1 MTEPSRLRPDPR
13 ADLEPV
19 NGLAGVGPA
28 DQNAH
33 MTTEANRRRSWLL
46 SGDFGRFWLGQ
57 TVSNLGSSF
66 TLFALPL
73 LVFKLTGS
81 PINLGV
87 TTAAEFVPY
96 LLFGLV
102 IGAWVDRVDR
112 KRLMIATDLARA
124 AVIAV
129 IPLLAAVDQLSVGW
143 VYVVAFCSSTLNI
156 AFDAAEFAAIPSL
169 VPSGDDL
176 VTANGRVQASYSAA
190 QVAGPLLA
198 GLLITVAPVQQ
209 VLLVDAASFL
219 VSAGMLLLIATP
231 FNAPRD
237 DQARRAIRQEVVD
250 GLRYVLR
257 HPVLRNI
264 SAMMAL
270 INLVAA
276 TVYAQLV
283 VFAKRQ
289 LDASDSRVALL
300 YAAGSAGVVLLS
312 LAAGPVRRRLSFSLA
327 ALGALLLDGLLTVVL
342 AATRWYWVALGL
354 WAAISGLGIF
364 FNINTVSLRQQ
375 IVPNHLLG
383 RVISIAG
390 VLAWSAIPVGALVG
404 GWAVERTGSVA
415 LVYAAIGAVVAL
427 IALAFSFGPLGH
439 ADRYLPAGQP
449 EIADT
454 P

>member
-1 MTEPSRLRPDPR
+1 MTAQAR
-13 ADLEPV
+13 
-19 NGLAGVGPA
+19 GW
-28 DQNAH
+28 
-33 MTTEANRRRSWLL
+33 RSWLL

-57 TVSNLGSSF
+57 TISNLGSSF
-66 TLFALPL
+66 TFFALPL

-81 PINLGV
+81 PINLGL
-87 TTAAEFVPY
+87 TIACEFVPY

-112 KRLMIATDLARA
+112 KRLMVATDLARA
-124 AVIAV
+124 VVIAT
-129 IPLLAAVDQLSVGW
+129 IPLLAAVDALSVGW
-143 VYVVAFCSSTLNI
+143 VYAVAFASATLTI

-169 VPSGDDL
+169 VASGDDL
-176 VTANGRVQASYSAA
+176 VSANGRVQASYSAA
-190 QVAGPLLA
+190 QIAGPLLA

-209 VLLVDAASFL
+209 VLWVDAASFL
-219 VSAGMLLLIATP
+219 ISAGTLLAITTA
-231 FNAPRD
+231 FNATRPEGEE
-237 DQARRAIRQEVVD
+237 RRAIRREVVD
-250 GLRYVLR
+250 GLRYVLG

-270 INLVAA
+270 INLVSA

-283 VFAKRQ
+283 IFAKHQ

-300 YAAGSAGVVLLS
+300 YSAGSAGVVLLS
-312 LAAGPVRRRLSFSLA
+312 LAAGPVRRRLSFSVA
-327 ALGALLLDGLLTVVL
+327 ALGALLIDGLLTMVL
-342 AATRWYWVALGL
+342 AATSWYWAALGL

-364 FNINTVSLRQQ
+364 FNINTGSLRQQ

-383 RVISIAG
+383 RVMSIAG

-415 LVYAAIGAVVAL
+415 LVYGVIGALVAL
-427 IALAFSFGPLGH
+427 LALGFSFGPLGH

-449 EIADT
+449 EHADT
-454 P
+454 S

>member
-1 MTEPSRLRPDPR
+1 MAGMTAGAEGRRLR
-13 ADLEPV
+13 
-19 NGLAGVGPA
+19 
-28 DQNAH
+28 
-33 MTTEANRRRSWLL
+33 LL

-57 TVSNLGSSF
+57 TISNLGSSF
-66 TLFALPL
+66 TFFALPL
-73 LVFKLTGS
+73 LVFNLTGS
-81 PINLGV
+81 PINLGI
-87 TTAAEFVPY
+87 TTACEFVPY

-112 KRLMIATDLARA
+112 RRLMIATDLARA
-124 AVIAV
+124 AVIAT
-129 IPLLAAVDQLSVGW
+129 IPLLAAADALSVGW
-143 VYVVAFCSSTLNI
+143 IYAVAFASATLTI

-169 VPSGDDL
+169 VPSDDDL

-190 QVAGPLLA
+190 QIAGPLLA

-209 VLLVDAASFL
+209 VLWVDAASFL
-219 VSAGMLLLIATP
+219 VSAGTLALIGRA

-237 DQARRAIRQEVVD
+237 TEPRRAIRQEVAE
-250 GLRYVLR
+250 GLRYVLG

-312 LAAGPVRRRLSFSLA
+312 LAAGPVRRRLSFSAA
-327 ALGALLLDGLLTVVL
+327 ALGALLLDGLLMTAL
-342 AATRWYWVALGL
+342 AATSWYWAALAL

-390 VLAWSAIPVGALVG
+390 VLAWSAIPVGALAG

-415 LVYAAIGAVVAL
+415 LVYAVIGAVVVL
-427 IALAFSFGPLGH
+427 IALAFSFGPVGH

-449 EIADT
+449 EPADT
-454 P
+454 T

>member
-1 MTEPSRLRPDPR
+1 M
-13 ADLEPV
+13 
-19 NGLAGVGPA
+19 AGVGPA
-28 DQNAH
+28 DQNTH
-33 MTTEANRRRSWLL
+33 MTTEAKGRRSWLL

-57 TVSNLGSSF
+57 TISNLGSSF

-81 PINLGV
+81 PLNLGV

-112 KRLMIATDLARA
+112 KRLMIATDMARA

-129 IPLLAAVDQLSVGW
+129 IPLLAAVGQLSVGW
-143 VYVVAFCSSTLNI
+143 VYVVAFAGSTLNI

-219 VSAGMLLLIATP
+219 VSAGMLALIATP

-237 DQARRAIRQEVVD
+237 GEGRRAIRQEVAE
-250 GLRYVLR
+250 GLRYVLG

-327 ALGALLLDGLLTVVL
+327 ALGALALDGLLTIVL
-342 AATRWYWVALGL
+342 ATTRWYWVALAL

-415 LVYAAIGAVVAL
+415 LVYGVIGAVVAL
-427 IALAFSFGPLGH
+427 IALAFSLGPLGH
-439 ADRYLPAGQP
+439 AERYLPAGRP
-449 EIADT
+449 ERAEGS
-454 P
+454 

>member
-1 MTEPSRLRPDPR
+1 MGAMTPEP
-13 ADLEPV
+13 
-19 NGLAGVGPA
+19 
-28 DQNAH
+28 
-33 MTTEANRRRSWLL
+33 TRRRSWLL

-66 TLFALPL
+66 TFFALPL
-73 LVFKLTGS
+73 LVFNLTGS
-81 PINLGV
+81 PINLGI

-124 AVIAV
+124 AVIAT
-129 IPLLAAVDQLSVGW
+129 IPLLAAFDALSVGW
-143 VYVVAFCSSTLNI
+143 IYAVAFASATLTI

-198 GLLITVAPVQQ
+198 GLLVTVAPVQQ

-219 VSAGMLLLIATP
+219 VSAGALALIGRA
-231 FNAPRD
+231 FNAPREEGP
-237 DQARRAIRQEVVD
+237 RRAVRQDIVD
-250 GLRYVLR
+250 GLRYVLG

-270 INLVAA
+270 INLVGA

-289 LDASDSRVALL
+289 LEASDSRVALL

-312 LAAGPVRRRLSFSLA
+312 LAAGPVRRRLSFSVA
-327 ALGALLLDGLLTVVL
+327 ALGALLLDGLLTIVL
-342 AATRWYWVALGL
+342 AATRWYWAALVL

-364 FNINTVSLRQQ
+364 FNINTGSLRQQ

-390 VLAWSAIPVGALVG
+390 VLAWSAIPVGALAG
-404 GWAVERTGSVA
+404 GWAVERSGSVA
-415 LVYAAIGAVVAL
+415 LVYGVIGALVAL
-427 IALAFSFGPLGH
+427 LAIAFSFGPVGH
-439 ADRYLPAGQP
+439 ADRYLPAGQD
-449 EIADT
+449 AQRS
-454 P
+454 

>member
-1 MTEPSRLRPDPR
+1 MR
-13 ADLEPV
+13 AETK
-19 NGLAGVGPA
+19 GW
-28 DQNAH
+28 
-33 MTTEANRRRSWLL
+33 RSWLP

-57 TVSNLGSSF
+57 TISNLGSSF

-73 LVFKLTGS
+73 VVFKLTGS
-81 PINLGV
+81 PINLGI
-87 TTAAEFVPY
+87 TTACEFVPY

-102 IGAWVDRVDR
+102 IGAWADRVDR
-112 KRLMIATDLARA
+112 KRLMIFTDLARA

-129 IPLLAAVDQLSVGW
+129 IPLLAAVDQLTVGW
-143 VYVVAFCSSTLNI
+143 VYVVAFCGSTLNI

-176 VTANGRVQASYSAA
+176 VGANGRVQASYSAA
-190 QVAGPLLA
+190 QIAGPLLA
-198 GLLITVAPVQQ
+198 GLLITLAPIQQ
-209 VLLVDAASFL
+209 VLWVDAASFL
-219 VSAGMLLLIATP
+219 VSAGMLVLIATP

-237 DQARRAIRQEVVD
+237 QQGRRAIRQEVVE
-250 GLRYVLR
+250 GLRYVLG

-270 INLVAA
+270 INLVGA

-289 LDASDSRVALL
+289 LDATDSRVALL
-300 YAAGSAGVVLLS
+300 YGAGSAGVVLLS

-327 ALGALLLDGLLTVVL
+327 ALGALLLDGLLTVAL
-342 AATRWYWVALGL
+342 AATRWYWAALGL

-364 FNINTVSLRQQ
+364 FNINTASLRQQ

-383 RVISIAG
+383 RVVSIAG
-390 VLAWSAIPVGALVG
+390 VLAWSAIPVGALAG
-404 GWAVERTGSVA
+404 GWVVERTGSVA
-415 LVYAAIGAVVAL
+415 LVYAVIGALVAL
-427 IALAFSFGPLGH
+427 IALSFSLGPLGH

-449 EIADT
+449 EAHADT

>member
-1 MTEPSRLRPDPR
+1 
-13 ADLEPV
+13 
-19 NGLAGVGPA
+19 
-28 DQNAH
+28 
-33 MTTEANRRRSWLL
+33 MTTATGRRRWL

-57 TVSNLGSSF
+57 TISNLGSSF
-66 TLFALPL
+66 TMFALPL
-73 LVFKLTGS
+73 LVFNLTGS
-81 PINLGV
+81 PLNLGI
-87 TTAAEFVPY
+87 TAAAEFVPY

-124 AVIAV
+124 AVIAT
-129 IPLLAAVDQLSVGW
+129 IPLLAAVDTLTVGW
-143 VYVVAFCSSTLNI
+143 VYAVAFAGATLTI
-156 AFDAAEFAAIPSL
+156 AFDAAQFAAIPSL
-169 VPSGDDL
+169 VPSDDDL
-176 VTANGRVQASYSAA
+176 VAANGRVQASYSAA
-190 QVAGPLLA
+190 QIAGPLLA
-198 GLLITVAPVQQ
+198 GLLIAVAPLQQ
-209 VLLVDAASFL
+209 VLWVDAASFL
-219 VSAGMLLLIATP
+219 LSAGTLALIGRA
-231 FNAPRD
+231 FNAAPRD
-237 DQARRAIRQEVVD
+237 TEPRRPIRQEVAE
-250 GLRYVLR
+250 GLRYVLG

-312 LAAGPVRRRLSFSLA
+312 LAAGPVRRRLSFSAA
-327 ALGALLLDGLLTVVL
+327 ALGALLLDGLLMTAL
-342 AATRWYWVALGL
+342 AATSWYWAALAL

-390 VLAWSAIPVGALVG
+390 VLAWSAIPVGALAG

-415 LVYAAIGAVVAL
+415 LVYAVIGAVVVL
-427 IALAFSFGPLGH
+427 IALAFSFGPVGH

-449 EIADT
+449 EPADT
-454 P
+454 T

>member
-1 MTEPSRLRPDPR
+1 MVGMT
-13 ADLEPV
+13 A
-19 NGLAGVGPA
+19 
-28 DQNAH
+28 
-33 MTTEANRRRSWLL
+33 EARRRRSWLL

-57 TVSNLGSSF
+57 TISNLGSSF

-124 AVIAV
+124 AVIAT
-129 IPLLAAVDQLSVGW
+129 IPLLAAMDQLSVGW
-143 VYVVAFCSSTLNI
+143 VYVVAFCSATLSI
-156 AFDAAEFAAIPSL
+156 AFDAAQFAAIPSL

-176 VTANGRVQASYSAA
+176 VSANGRVHASYSAA
-190 QVAGPLLA
+190 QIAGPLLA
-198 GLLITVAPVQQ
+198 GLLVTMAPVQQ
-209 VLLVDAASFL
+209 VLWVDAASFL
-219 VSAGMLLLIATP
+219 VSAGTLLLIARP
-231 FNAPRD
+231 FNAPLN
-237 DQARRAIRQEVVD
+237 QEARRAIRHEVAD
-250 GLRYVLR
+250 GLRYVLG
-257 HPVLRNI
+257 HPILRNI

-270 INLVAA
+270 INLVGA

-289 LDASDSRVALL
+289 LDASDSQVALL

-327 ALGALLLDGLLTVVL
+327 ALGALTLDGLLTVVL
-342 AATRWYWVALGL
+342 AATHWYWAALGL

-364 FNINTVSLRQQ
+364 FNINTASLRQQ

-404 GWAVERTGSVA
+404 GWAVERSGSVA
-415 LVYAAIGAVVAL
+415 LVYGVIGALVAVL
-427 IALAFSFGPLGH
+427 ALAFSFGPLGH
-439 ADRYLPAGQP
+439 ADRYLPASRP
-449 EIADT
+449 EHADA

>member
-1 MTEPSRLRPDPR
+1 MTAKPT
-13 ADLEPV
+13 
-19 NGLAGVGPA
+19 G
-28 DQNAH
+28 
-33 MTTEANRRRSWLL
+33 RRGWLL

-66 TLFALPL
+66 TFFALPL

-81 PINLGV
+81 PLNLGLA
-87 TTAAEFVPY
+87 TAMEFVPY

-112 KRLMIATDLARA
+112 KRLMIATDLGRA

-129 IPLLAAVDQLSVGW
+129 IPALDALDALSVGW
-143 VYVVAFCSSTLNI
+143 VYAVAFCSATLSI
-156 AFDAAEFAAIPSL
+156 AFDAAQFAALPSL
-169 VPSGDDL
+169 VPSSDDL

-198 GLLITVAPVQQ
+198 GALITVVSVQQ
-209 VLLVDAASFL
+209 VLWVDAGSFL
-219 VSAGMLLLIATP
+219 VSAGSLALVATA

-237 DQARRAIRQEVVD
+237 AEGPRALRREVVE
-250 GLRYVLR
+250 GLRYVLG

-270 INLVAA
+270 INLVSA

-312 LAAGPVRRRLSFSLA
+312 LAAGPLRRRLSFSVA
-327 ALGALLLDGLLTVVL
+327 ALGALTIDGLLTMVL
-342 AATRWYWVALGL
+342 AGTHWYWAALVL
-354 WAAISGLGIF
+354 WAAISGLGLF
-364 FNINTVSLRQQ
+364 FNINTTSLRQQ
-375 IVPNHLLG
+375 IVPDHLLG
-383 RVISIAG
+383 RVMSIAG
-390 VLAWSAIPVGALVG
+390 VLAWSAIPVGALAG

-415 LVYAAIGAVVAL
+415 LVYGVVGALVAL
-427 IALAFSFGPLGH
+427 LALAFSLGPLGH
-439 ADRYLPAGQP
+439 ADRYLPAEQP
-449 EIADT
+449 R
-454 P
+454 

>member
-1 MTEPSRLRPDPR
+1 MAWPVPDRRARMAGMT
-13 ADLEPV
+13 ADT
-19 NGLAGVGPA
+19 NG
-28 DQNAH
+28 
-33 MTTEANRRRSWLL
+33 RRSWLL

-57 TVSNLGSSF
+57 TISNLGSSF
-66 TLFALPL
+66 TFFALPL
-73 LVFKLTGS
+73 LVFKMTGS
-81 PINLGV
+81 PINLGI

-124 AVIAV
+124 AVIAT
-129 IPLLAAVDQLSVGW
+129 IPLLAAADALSVGW
-143 VYVVAFCSSTLNI
+143 VYAVAFCSATLTI

-176 VTANGRVQASYSAA
+176 VAANGRVQASYSAA
-190 QVAGPLLA
+190 QIAGPLLA

-209 VLLVDAASFL
+209 VLWVDAASFL
-219 VSAGMLLLIATP
+219 VSAATLLAIAAA

-237 DQARRAIRQEVVD
+237 DQARQAIHREVLD
-250 GLRYVLR
+250 GLRYVLG

-283 VFAKRQ
+283 VFAKRE

-300 YAAGSAGVVLLS
+300 YSAGSAGVVLLS
-312 LAAGPVRRRLSFSLA
+312 LAAGPVRRRLSFSVA
-327 ALGALLLDGLLTVVL
+327 ALGALLVDGLLTVVL
-342 AATRWYWVALGL
+342 AATRWYWAALVL

-364 FNINTVSLRQQ
+364 FNINTASLRQQ

-383 RVISIAG
+383 RVMSIAG
-390 VLAWSAIPVGALVG
+390 VLAWSAIPVGALAG

-415 LVYAAIGAVVAL
+415 LVYGVIGSLVAL
-427 IALAFSFGPLGH
+427 LALAFSFGPLGH
-439 ADRYLPAGQP
+439 ADRYLPASQP
-449 EIADT
+449 APADT

>member
-1 MTEPSRLRPDPR
+1 
-13 ADLEPV
+13 
-19 NGLAGVGPA
+19 
-28 DQNAH
+28 
-33 MTTEANRRRSWLL
+33 MTTEAKGRRGWLL
-46 SGDFGRFWLGQ
+46 TGDFGRFWLGQ
-57 TVSNLGSSF
+57 TISNLGSSF
-66 TLFALPL
+66 TFFALPL
-73 LVFKLTGS
+73 LVFNLTGS
-81 PINLGV
+81 PLNLGV
-87 TTAAEFVPY
+87 TTASEFVPY

-198 GLLITVAPVQQ
+198 GLLITVAPVQE

-219 VSAGMLLLIATP
+219 VSAGMLVLITTS
-231 FNAPRD
+231 FNAPTD
-237 DQARRAIRQEVVD
+237 TEGRRAIRQEVVE
-250 GLRYVLR
+250 GLRYVLG

-327 ALGALLLDGLLTVVL
+327 ALGALLLDGLLTMVL
-342 AATRWYWVALGL
+342 ATTRWYWVALAL

-415 LVYAAIGAVVAL
+415 LVYGVIGAVVAL

-439 ADRYLPAGQP
+439 AERYLPVGQP
-449 EIADT
+449 ERAE
-454 P
+454 PS

>member
-1 MTEPSRLRPDPR
+1 MTPEP
-13 ADLEPV
+13 
-19 NGLAGVGPA
+19 
-28 DQNAH
+28 
-33 MTTEANRRRSWLL
+33 TRRRSWLL

-57 TVSNLGSSF
+57 TISNLGSSF
-66 TLFALPL
+66 TMFALPL
-73 LVFKLTGS
+73 LVFNLTGS
-81 PINLGV
+81 PINLGI

-112 KRLMIATDLARA
+112 RRLMIATDLARA
-124 AVIAV
+124 AVIAT
-129 IPLLAAVDQLSVGW
+129 IPLLDAFDALSVGW
-143 VYVVAFCSSTLNI
+143 IYAVAFTSATLTI

-176 VTANGRVQASYSAA
+176 VTANGRVQASYSTA
-190 QVAGPLLA
+190 QIAGPLLA
-198 GLLITVAPVQQ
+198 GLLVAVAPVQQ

-219 VSAGMLLLIATP
+219 VSAGALAMIGRA
-231 FNAPRD
+231 FNAPREEGP
-237 DQARRAIRQEVVD
+237 RRAIRQDIAD
-250 GLRYVLR
+250 GLRYVLG

-270 INLVAA
+270 INLVGA

-289 LDASDSRVALL
+289 LDASDSQVALL

-312 LAAGPVRRRLSFSLA
+312 LAAGPLRRRLSFSVA
-327 ALGALLLDGLLTVVL
+327 ALGALALDGLLTIVL
-342 AATRWYWVALGL
+342 AATRWYWAALVL

-364 FNINTVSLRQQ
+364 FNINTGSLRQQ

-390 VLAWSAIPVGALVG
+390 VLAWSAIPVGALAG
-404 GWAVERTGSVA
+404 GWAVERSGSVA
-415 LVYAAIGAVVAL
+415 LVYGVIGALVAL
-427 IALAFSFGPLGH
+427 LAIAFSFGPLGH
-439 ADRYLPAGQP
+439 ADRYLPAGQD
-449 EIADT
+449 AQRS
-454 P
+454 